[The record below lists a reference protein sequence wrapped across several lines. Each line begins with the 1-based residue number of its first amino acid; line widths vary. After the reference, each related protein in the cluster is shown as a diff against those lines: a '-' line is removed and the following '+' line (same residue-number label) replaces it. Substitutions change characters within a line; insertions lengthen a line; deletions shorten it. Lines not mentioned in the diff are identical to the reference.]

1 MLWKAHIR
9 VFGVCRSAICPRP
22 LSAGKGEGDGEGE
35 SEGEGE
41 GEGAGA
47 GAEAGKGEGEGEG
60 DEEVQRVGRH
70 HVSTPHSGPDARSDC
85 THTTVQQHE
94 RTMAGTF

>member
-22 LSAGKGEGDGEGE
+22 LSAGKGEAMARVRVRVRVRVR
-35 SEGEGE
+35 
-41 GEGAGA
+41 EGAGA
-47 GAEAGKGEGEGEG
+47 GAGKGEGEGEG

>member
-1 MLWKAHIR
+1 MAR
-9 VFGVCRSAICPRP
+9 VRVRVKVRVRVR
-22 LSAGKGEGDGEGE
+22 
-35 SEGEGE
+35 
-41 GEGAGA
+41 EGAGA
-47 GAEAGKGEGEGEG
+47 GAGKGEGEGEG